1 MSKDLIKKTD
11 LKYME
16 ENGRFEIGFK
26 TTLSCEDSYIK
37 YHSWDTADDK
47 EGSLKGNFTCEKW

>member
-1 MSKDLIKKTD
+1 
-11 LKYME
+11 ME

-37 YHSWDTADDK
+37 YHSWDTAEIK
-47 EGSLKGNFTCEKW
+47 EGSLKGNFTCEKWKVIAGG